1 MKNIVVISTYPETGS
16 KNIGDQLITDSVLAA
31 IKGIAQK
38 KGFEINIKTVF
49 RADSWSNVK
58 KIICKADFIVFAC
71 LAIRNKMTTDEYPYL
86 EKILKI
92 GIPFGVVSSG
102 TSIPVYNKRSDILK
116 GFSKDTISVLRR
128 MDNQAKF
135 FSTRGVLSQLVCKE
149 MRIDNSF
156 FAGDIAFF
164 SENIR
169 NKAFKL
175 PKHVENIVVSS
186 PHNPDVYR
194 ESLTTLIVD
203 LKKIFPNA
211 DLVLAQHGESD
222 FFKDFCN
229 KQKIQLVEIYKDK
242 HSGLAIYDNADLHV
256 GYRVH
261 AHVSTLKRKKP
272 SYLLEQDGRGA
283 DYGLTINVKCS
294 VPNYIDNI
302 DVAEK
307 ISIIANRVS
316 KKILSTDVIERVA
329 SPMPAKLIVSMIE
342 NDLKI
347 GFSKFNCI
355 DEQVN
360 WFSENHIEYLS
371 KIFE

>member
-1 MKNIVVISTYPETGS
+1 MKNIVVISTYPEIGS
-16 KNIGDQLITDSVLAA
+16 KNIGDQLITDSVLGV
-31 IKGIAQK
+31 IKHLAQK
-38 KGFEINIKTVF
+38 KGIEINIKTIF

-58 KIICKADFIVFAC
+58 KIVYKADFIVFAC
-71 LAIRNKMTTDEYPYL
+71 LAIRNKMTEDEYPYL
-86 EKILKI
+86 ENILEED
-92 GIPFGVVSSG
+92 IPFGVISSG
-102 TSIPVYNKRSDILK
+102 TSIAVHDKTSNILES
-116 GFSKDTISVLRR
+116 FSRKTISTLKK
-128 MDNQAKF
+128 MDSQAKF
-135 FSTRGVLSQLVCKE
+135 FSTRGVFSQLVCKE
-149 MRIDNSF
+149 LGMNNSF

-164 SENIR
+164 SEDIR
-169 NKAFKL
+169 DKAFKL
-175 PKHVENIVVSS
+175 PKRVENIVVSS
-186 PHNPDVYR
+186 PHNPNVYKD
-194 ESLTTLIVD
+194 SLTTLIID

-211 DLVLAQHGESD
+211 NLILAQHGESS

-229 KQKIQLVEIYKDK
+229 KQKIQLIEIYKDK
-242 HSGLAIYDNADLHV
+242 HSGLEIYDNADLHV

-302 DVAEK
+302 DVVEK
-307 ISIIANRVS
+307 ISIIANRIS
-316 KKILSTDVIERVA
+316 KKILSTDVVDRVA

-342 NDLKI
+342 NDLKT
-347 GFSKFNCI
+347 GSSKFNCI